1 MIEPRHFHLLFL
13 QIHERDLYV
22 AYVVTYVSRLIVNIC
37 DWIML
42 QLRWIIQEEVSTK
55 PVPRGDK
62 NFCSAGIE
70 GGTDD
75 FVTIL
80 KRGYKI
86 DQGWILKGVQ
96 YSC

>member
-1 MIEPRHFHLLFL
+1 M
-13 QIHERDLYV
+13 
-22 AYVVTYVSRLIVNIC
+22 
-37 DWIML
+37 
-42 QLRWIIQEEVSTK
+42 STK

-86 DQGWILKGVQ
+86 DQGWILKGV
-96 YSC
+96 SIFLLKG